1 MHNCIKLHTNVDEN
15 GGGSMD
21 LKIAR
26 LKKRMTQEE
35 LARKSRVSR
44 NLISKAE
51 NGDISKMS
59 VEKMERISE
68 VLKISVK
75 RLFF

>member
-1 MHNCIKLHTNVDEN
+1 
-15 GGGSMD
+15 MD
-21 LKIAR
+21 LRLAR

-35 LARKSRVSR
+35 LARKSRVRR

>member
-1 MHNCIKLHTNVDEN
+1 
-15 GGGSMD
+15 MD
-21 LKIAR
+21 LRLAR

-35 LARKSRVSR
+35 LARKSRDSR

-68 VLKISVK
+68 VLKVSVK